1 MDNNQIK
8 HLSESQKSNPLN
20 GTPSNTPIVLTVAGS
35 DSGGGAGIQA
45 DIKAISATGSYACS
59 VITALTAQ
67 NTRGVTGVLP
77 VDQAFIE
84 QQFDAVFSD
93 IAIDVVKIGML
104 GDAATIAT
112 VAKALKKY
120 QPKYIVLD
128 PVMVATSGDVL
139 LANDAVSALINQLLP
154 LATIITP
161 NIPEALALL
170 ERSKQQAPSD
180 DGESIQLAKAL
191 LDLGTQ
197 SVLLK
202 GGHQSGE
209 LSTDF
214 WVSKQDHQ
222 SFTAQRIN
230 TKNTHGTGCT
240 LSASIA
246 SFLAQG
252 QDLANAISSAK
263 DYISRAIE
271 HADQLQ
277 IGSGSGPVH
286 HFWAQSK

>member
-1 MDNNQIK
+1 MDNLLPPSHAHSVQ
-8 HLSESQKSNPLN
+8 SCNP
-20 GTPSNTPIVLTVAGS
+20 NTPIVLTVAGS

-67 NTRGVTGVLP
+67 NTQGVSDVLP
-77 VDQAFIE
+77 VDQSFIE

-93 IAIDVVKIGML
+93 IAVDVVKIGML

-112 VAKALKKY
+112 VANALKKY
-120 QPKYIVLD
+120 KPAYVVLD

-139 LANDAVSALINQLLP
+139 LANDAVSALITQLLP
-154 LATIITP
+154 LATVITP

-170 ERSKQQAPSD
+170 HRSKQQAPTD
-180 DGESIQLAKAL
+180 DQQSML
-191 LDLGTQ
+191 LSKELLELGTQ

-202 GGHQSGE
+202 GGHQTGDT
-209 LSTDF
+209 STDF
-214 WVSKQDHQ
+214 WISKDQQ
-222 SFTAQRIN
+222 LNFSSARIN

-240 LSASIA
+240 LSSAIA
-246 SFLAQG
+246 SYLAQG
-252 QDLANAISSAK
+252 QDLPCAIQSAK
-263 DYISRAIE
+263 DYISNAIQ
-271 HADQLQ
+271 HADQLH

-286 HFWAQSK
+286 HFWAQVK